1 MDQCM
6 QTGKHGIRRTMKIK
20 WILFYTLGIT
30 FIIGGNV
37 WLAKRDAKLFNEL
50 NFQPSFNYDQETIQT
65 NQDS

>member
-1 MDQCM
+1 LDQCM

-30 FIIGGNV
+30 FIIGSNV
-37 WLAKRDAKLFNEL
+37 WLAKRDAQLFDT
-50 NFQPSFNYDQETIQT
+50 FDYYDQKTIQT